1 MKIPVL
7 KSLVSYTQNLQ
18 NVQFYSYKIKFTVF
32 LKHFRDIMAW
42 ASKKP
47 IIKNTIIIYNISV
60 RPKFQLNISKIMPAR
75 PKKHWDIGCECHY
88 FNPWPSCGYNY
99 IRPTYFYRYIERL
112 MNSLLI
118 S

>member
-1 MKIPVL
+1 MKNLVL

-75 PKKHWDIGCECHY
+75 PKNTGTLVVNATILTPGLAVA
-88 FNPWPSCGYNY
+88 
-99 IRPTYFYRYIERL
+99 ITI
-112 MNSLLI
+112 
-118 S
+118 